1 MNRILGT
8 IATFITLGGIL
19 ALAAVGRAA
28 DAQQHSTAGQPRIQ
42 VLNDKGEVLAQS
54 DTAGADGAAKLVFDR
69 PYQAGDRIVIAG
81 GTRLVVGLE
90 ECLPEC
96 LVYSPAGQ
104 FEYAIPKPGP
114 EQRAY
119 PPKCFPAAHHVLTA
133 SNAREGAD
141 GTRSVPATGADG
153 TRSVPAAVLESRN
166 VALNPYDV
174 RGEAKSFPHAT
185 SNSECRKEGVFAARN
200 AIDGQTKNTG
210 HGGWPYQSWGPDVRK
225 DLWWKVDFGR
235 PVEIEQVAI
244 VIRADFPHDR
254 FWHSATIEFSDG
266 SSLPIELKKD
276 REKQVFPVPKKT
288 VTWLRLTDLVQ
299 ADPPGWAALMEVEVM
314 GREVAEAK
322 AER

>member
-1 MNRILGT
+1 MYRVQGT
-8 IATFITLGGIL
+8 IATFITLLGIL
-19 ALAAVGRAA
+19 APAAVGRAA

-54 DTAGADGAAKLVFDR
+54 DAPGTDGAAKLVFDR
-69 PYQAGDRIVIAG
+69 PYQAGDRIVISG
-81 GTRLVVGLE
+81 GTRLAVRLE

-96 LVYSPAGQ
+96 LIYSPAGQ

-119 PPKCFPAAHHVLTA
+119 PPKCLSGPRHVLTA
-133 SNAREGAD
+133 GRARDEAD
-141 GTRSVPATGADG
+141 GTRSVPATL
-153 TRSVPAAVLESRN
+153 LEPRN

-254 FWHSATIEFSDG
+254 FWHSAKIEFSDG

-299 ADPPGWAALMEVEVM
+299 AVPPGWAALMEVEVL
-314 GREVAEAK
+314 GRDVAETK